1 MKTTLTAIALLAV
14 LATGTTSVNAIGAD
28 VYVGPATV
36 GANVYA
42 SGMGAGPLHVRDNE
56 GYQNW
61 AYYFGANCA
70 DRPCGATAAIEA
82 PCAVAAAAPCNTC
95 APQSVC
101 VPMEQVCTTT
111 SCDPCAGGGFNI
123 LNPFTYFG

>member
-28 VYVGPATV
+28 VYVR
-36 GANVYA
+36 ANTFA
-42 SGMGAGPLHVRDNE
+42 SYEGQPLHVRDNE

-70 DRPCGATAAIEA
+70 DRPCGTAAAIEA